1 MDTENDLAALLRR
14 QDGVVSRAQALACG
28 LTRAAIDHRLAR
40 GLWTLLWPCVYLS
53 AAHALGPRVR
63 VRAASLWLGPGAT
76 LIGAGAAWWWR
87 LLDATGREVP
97 DVREGGPPRFT
108 SQGDAESWVGECWR
122 ELLDDGVESVVLLE
136 GDREVYGPMS
146 LQA

>member
-1 MDTENDLAALLRR
+1 MTHSLEPSHFPHE
-14 QDGVVSRAQALACG
+14 GPS
-28 LTRAAIDHRLAR
+28 T
-40 GLWTLLWPCVYLS
+40 
-53 AAHALGPRVR
+53 HAV
-63 VRAASLWLGPGAT
+63 
-76 LIGAGAAWWWR
+76 WWWR

-146 LQA
+146 LAPPA